1 MTRISTAGQ
10 SQFLLDALLQR
21 QSDVRES
28 SDRVATLKTSTTFQG
43 IARDATTLLAT
54 KETEGRTL
62 KYLETNRLVE
72 SQLELYDTSL
82 QQLANIG
89 QAVRESVIGALNTG
103 SPIALVAEIEAS
115 FQDAVSLLNI
125 RFNGQYLFSG
135 TRVDQPPVSAD
146 TPSGLLALAQTSDA
160 FSNNT
165 ARLQARISDNTV
177 LEFGVLADEVGTDLF
192 EAIRRILQFDSGT
205 LPSGAGAF
213 APAGQF
219 SDPMTNAQRDFL
231 AGELAGLEQV
241 AKDLNEIVASNGVKM
256 RRVADLQQRHEDDRL
271 FLRKLIGDIEE
282 VDPAEAVTKLN
293 DDRLA
298 LEATMQILVRLD
310 RLNLLSLL

>member
-1 MTRISTAGQ
+1 MTRISTAAQ

-21 QSDVRES
+21 QADVRES

-62 KYLETNRLVE
+62 KFLETNRLVE

-103 SPIALVAEIEAS
+103 SPIALVAEIEAF

-146 TPSGLLALAQTSDA
+146 TPSGLLALTQTSDA

-192 EAIRRILQFDSGT
+192 EAIRRILQFDGGT

-219 SDPMTNAQRDFL
+219 SDPMTIAQRDFL
-231 AGELAGLEQV
+231 AGELAGLEQI

-256 RRVADLQQRHEDDRL
+256 RRVADVQQRHEDDRL

-293 DDRLA
+293 DDRTA
-298 LEATMQILVRLD
+298 LEATMQILIRLD